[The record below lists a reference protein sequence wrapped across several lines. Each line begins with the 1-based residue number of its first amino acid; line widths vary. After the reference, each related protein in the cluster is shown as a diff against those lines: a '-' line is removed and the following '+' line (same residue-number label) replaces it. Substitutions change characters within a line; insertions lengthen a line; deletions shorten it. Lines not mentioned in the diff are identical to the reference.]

1 MEISRSV
8 ALCGGHESVGV
19 INHRTQRR
27 SSGREGL
34 SGGGERAKEERGEEG
49 FASVASI
56 GVSPSLPT
64 SSFCI
69 YKRNASSRCKEAGV
83 ETLFLYLRCS
93 RLHFVSGKR

>member
-8 ALCGGHESVGV
+8 VLCGSHESVGAM
-19 INHRTQRR
+19 NHRTERR

-34 SGGGERAKEERGEEG
+34 SGGGESAQRGEGGEEG
-49 FASVASI
+49 FASIASI

-69 YKRNASSRCKEAGV
+69 YKGQCIVKV
-83 ETLFLYLRCS
+83 
-93 RLHFVSGKR
+93 